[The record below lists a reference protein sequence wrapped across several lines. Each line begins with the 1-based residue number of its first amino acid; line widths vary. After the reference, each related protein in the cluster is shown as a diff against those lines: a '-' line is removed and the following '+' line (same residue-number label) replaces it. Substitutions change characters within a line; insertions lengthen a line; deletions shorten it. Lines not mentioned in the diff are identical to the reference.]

1 MSHTP
6 ITINLLE
13 HNLKKIDMA
22 KLNPERRQV
31 KLLFTDTSK
40 REYKVTAK
48 SITEAEEVFDLIYNT
63 MEQSVTDILRKYNV
77 GKQTKVWVEYT
88 TEEKTELIEE

>member
-48 SITEAEEVFDLIYNT
+48 SIPEAEEVFDLIYNT

>member
-1 MSHTP
+1 VSHTP

-48 SITEAEEVFDLIYNT
+48 TITEAEEVFDLIYNT

>member
-1 MSHTP
+1 VSHTP

>member
-22 KLNPERRQV
+22 KLNPEPRQV

-48 SITEAEEVFDLIYNT
+48 TITEAEEVFDLIYNT
-63 MEQSVTDILRKYNV
+63 MEQSVTDILKKYNV

>member
-1 MSHTP
+1 MSHTTP
-6 ITINLLE
+6 TINLLE

-48 SITEAEEVFDLIYNT
+48 TITEAEEVFDLIYNT
-63 MEQSVTDILRKYNV
+63 MEQSVTDILKKYNV

-88 TEEKTELIEE
+88 TEEITELIEE

>member
-48 SITEAEEVFDLIYNT
+48 TITEAEEVFDLIYNT

>member
-6 ITINLLE
+6 ITINSLE

-48 SITEAEEVFDLIYNT
+48 TITEAEEVFDLIYNT
-63 MEQSVTDILRKYNV
+63 MEQSVTDILKKYNV

>member
-6 ITINLLE
+6 PTINLLE

-31 KLLFTDTSK
+31 KLFFTDTSK
-40 REYKVTAK
+40 REYKVTAE
-48 SITEAEEVFDLIYNT
+48 TVTQAEEVFDLIYNT
-63 MEQSVTDILRKYNV
+63 MEQSVTDILKKYNV

-88 TEEKTELIEE
+88 IQEQTELIEE

>member
-48 SITEAEEVFDLIYNT
+48 TITEAEEVFDLIYNT
-63 MEQSVTDILRKYNV
+63 MEQSVTDILKKYNV

>member
-6 ITINLLE
+6 PTINLLE

-48 SITEAEEVFDLIYNT
+48 TITEAEEVFDLIYNT
-63 MEQSVTDILRKYNV
+63 MEQSVTNILKKYNV
-77 GKQTKVWVEYT
+77 GKQTKVWV
-88 TEEKTELIEE
+88 

>member
-6 ITINLLE
+6 PTINLLE

-48 SITEAEEVFDLIYNT
+48 TITEAEEVFDLIYNT
-63 MEQSVTDILRKYNV
+63 MEQSVTDILKKYNV

-88 TEEKTELIEE
+88 TEEITELIEE

>member
-6 ITINLLE
+6 PTINLLE

-31 KLLFTDTSK
+31 QLLFTDTSK

-63 MEQSVTDILRKYNV
+63 MEQSVTNILKKYNV

-88 TEEKTELIEE
+88 TEEITELIEE

>member
-1 MSHTP
+1 VSHTP
-6 ITINLLE
+6 PTINLLE

-48 SITEAEEVFDLIYNT
+48 TITEAEEVFDLIYNT
-63 MEQSVTDILRKYNV
+63 MEQSVTNILKKYNV

-88 TEEKTELIEE
+88 TEEITELIEE